1 MRSKTSAKFPHTKG
15 FGMND
20 GVTACWSVMS
30 AVITMKKNGARKIVA
45 TRDEPRVLSHR
56 DQEPMPTDLRW
67 NETLLDAH
75 LGVRRADPFEP
86 GLLISDA
93 RPGHRKPPPW

>member
-1 MRSKTSAKFPHTKG
+1 MRSKTSAKFPQTNG
-15 FGMND
+15 LGMND

-30 AVITMKKNGARKIVA
+30 AVMTMKKNGARKIVA
-45 TRDEPRVLSHR
+45 TAMSPACCPDR

-75 LGVRRADPFEP
+75 LGVSRAYPLEP
-86 GLLISDA
+86 GLLISEA
-93 RPGHRKPPPW
+93 RPRHRKPPPW